1 MMLAQDKEGIQ
12 VFSATFLSWTP
23 GWGYSRVGGGLLRVK
38 ER

>member
-1 MMLAQDKEGIQ
+1 MMLGQDKEGIQ

-23 GWGYSRVGGGLLRVK
+23 GWGYSRVGELLGVK